1 MDFELELVEP
11 QEIVLHL
18 DNMTYLG
25 VDPKDADALEK
36 DVLLNKTFYAQ
47 SNEKKIGTL
56 IAYDVQEQ
64 DLGDG
69 KSRLVITRLTSEDTP
84 EKDAEIIE
92 QNIMQMQTADIVEIN
107 KNGGTLAADEEY
119 SVAENEFQKLARI
132 IMGVVRI

>member
-11 QEIVLHL
+11 QEIVLQL
-18 DNMTYLG
+18 DNITYLG

-56 IAYDVQEQ
+56 IAYDVQEE
-64 DLGDG
+64 DLGNE

-92 QNIMQMQTADIVEIN
+92 KNIMQMQTADIVEIN
-107 KNGGTLAADEEY
+107 KNGGTLATDEEY
-119 SVAENEFQKLARI
+119 AVAENEFQKLARI